1 MGPLPTPNPT
11 SGSHY
16 SGNTHRWKNGPGTRF
31 PEQEQKSAPQCPPP
45 QSFHISTWA
54 EKMNRQAFT
63 YTHTHTQPLEPC
75 LWHTAHRRGSL
86 GWRMFWPIKSDT
98 GEKQTADSLFW
109 IISISSNK
117 RKEK

>member
-63 YTHTHTQPLEPC
+63 YTHTHSPLSPASGTQL
-75 LWHTAHRRGSL
+75 
-86 GWRMFWPIKSDT
+86 T
-98 GEKQTADSLFW
+98 GEGRWAGGCSGQ
-109 IISISSNK
+109 
-117 RKEK
+117 